1 MNIQERINNF
11 TEKMSVKKFMFFYI
25 KLEQLDKDIR
35 RYIKNVPNDKNTLQF
50 TSYDLRR
57 YAMALGKVHK
67 ALNRKLCFVEV
78 QKRIDKH
85 DKITNE
91 VLENEVKNHVEYMRA
106 LGYCQAFLSRA
117 NYWATI
123 VYLIEKRQEY
133 LKTQDDELFND
144 VVLAGMM
151 EAW

>member
-11 TEKMSVKKFMFFYI
+11 TEKMCVKKFMYFYI

-35 RYIKNVPNDKNTLQF
+35 RHIKNVPNGKNTLQF

-91 VLENEVKNHVEYMRA
+91 VLENEVKTHVEYMSA
-106 LGYCQAFLSRA
+106 LSYCQSFLSRA

-144 VVLAGMM
+144 VALSGLM